1 MEELVKMSPKGQLVV
16 PQEIRMQENFKPRD
30 RFIAV
35 PIKNGVVFKR
45 LNLNMKAE
53 FTSLSKELTEQFRK
67 RKVTGQDVKEAVAW
81 ARRK

>member
-1 MEELVKMSPKGQLVV
+1 LNQ
-16 PQEIRMQENFKPRD
+16 QENFKPSD